1 MEEDIF
7 WVDEPYAIPLQLQIR
22 VYMVQ
27 VMVYLN
33 VTFIYQDVLKEC
45 MARDDYG
52 AINVI
57 SDDEFT
63 TAQAG
68 NDDSGEVNTVWD
80 DQGNL

>member
-33 VTFIYQDVLKEC
+33 VTFIY
-45 MARDDYG
+45 
-52 AINVI
+52 
-57 SDDEFT
+57 
-63 TAQAG
+63 
-68 NDDSGEVNTVWD
+68 
-80 DQGNL
+80 